1 MEKNM
6 ATDFFS
12 FFEKK
17 ISLNRYGLTIGEYNT
32 GLSVLSIKGHS
43 ILNKPWHYEVIFTSR
58 YTSLLSHSILSQ
70 SAMLSFIPKADFYPN
85 KGMMAYSDQNNVVR
99 YYGVITEFDQLFTS
113 ADETH
118 YRVVLSSRLALLGL
132 HRGSQIYQNKSVI
145 EVAKEVLRRHG
156 FQGMDYALHLKDTYP
171 AREFI
176 AQWQESDLDFLQRI
190 LSDVGVWMRFESNI
204 EHSCDVVV
212 LSDNETGLSTAAP
225 LRYQEPSGMQDGGT
239 FSVWDLSQRSKT
251 TPEVVQLLDYNYRD
265 AHADM
270 QGETSSSGND
280 AAAHGVEYRYGEHYK
295 TLGSE
300 NEIESGMWY
309 ARLRHQQHMSEQTVI
324 AGRSNQY
331 TLRAGQ
337 HLMVEGHPLGNML
350 DEGVIIV
357 SVRGLGERKKSYE
370 VEFTAIPY
378 NPEKPYRPP
387 LLDWPIVAGTLPGRV
402 TSAGNDTYGF
412 VDVKGRYRVKL
423 GFDLKEW
430 ESGQES
436 LWLRLA
442 KPYAGS
448 QYGFHFPLLE
458 GTEVAIGFTGGNP
471 DRPYIAYALHDSS
484 TPDPVSLANKH
495 QNVIRTAANNTLRM
509 DDKRGE
515 EHIKLSTDYG
525 ETQLN
530 LGHLVD
536 DKKGKRGMGF
546 ELRTDEWGTIAAG
559 KGLYLTTETEPKAAG
574 KQLDMQGLV
583 RQLEKALS
591 LAKSLQTAAGSAHAD
606 TPDVV
611 GQKKLKDALTSL
623 SQSSIGC
630 FAEAGACLVS
640 PADIQVSAGH
650 NVTITSEHQTDI
662 SALKKITVA
671 AGDALSLFAQKMG
684 IKLLANQGKVDIQA
698 QNDAMSITAQKGI
711 TIESS
716 EGHVT
721 LRASESILLPCGGSY
736 IKIGSSGIEL
746 GSANNVTLKCAA
758 VQKMGPAT
766 QTPEVTQLPS
776 PITDHGLT
784 FLCEDNEGKPYIEE
798 PYIATLSDG
807 RSVSGITDQQ
817 GRTDPIYD
825 LNPGNITIK
834 MVNIEEPET

>member
-1 MEKNM
+1 MTIKIANPIHLHQSYILLIP
-6 ATDFFS
+6 TLTQ
-12 FFEKK
+12 K
-17 ISLNRYGLTIGEYNT
+17 ISL
-32 GLSVLSIKGHS
+32 LSIKAEESLHS
-43 ILNKPWHYEVIFTSR
+43 PWFYEIEFTSPGMALSIQSVLAQKGIFTIQPNAI
-58 YTSLLSHSILSQ
+58 SHFFEQTL
-70 SAMLSFIPKADFYPN
+70 DF
-85 KGMMAYSDQNNVVR
+85 KQIIEAQQR
-99 YYGVITEFDQLFTS
+99 HGVITKFDQLS
-113 ADETH
+113 ISVDETR

-145 EVAKEVLRRHG
+145 EVAEEVLRRHG
-156 FQGMDYALHLKDTYP
+156 FQGMDYVLHLKNTYP

-176 AQWQESDLDFLQRI
+176 AQWQESDLDFLRRI
-190 LSDVGVWMRFESNI
+190 LSDVGVWMRFESNT
-204 EHSCDVVV
+204 EHGCDVVV
-212 LSDNETGLSTAAP
+212 LSDNEAGLSAAGP
-225 LRYQEPSGMQDGGT
+225 LGYQTPSGMQDGGA
-239 FSVWDLSQRSKT
+239 FSVWDLSLRSKT

-270 QGETSSSGND
+270 QGETPSSGNES
-280 AAAHGVEYRYGEHYK
+280 AAHGVEYRYGEHYK

-309 ARLRHQQHMSEQTVI
+309 ARLRHQQHRSEQTVI
-324 AGRSNQY
+324 TGRSNQY

-337 HLMVEGHPLGNML
+337 HLMLEGHPLGSGL

-357 SVRGLGERKKSYE
+357 SVRGVGERKKSYE
-370 VEFTAIPY
+370 VEFMAIPY

-387 LLDWPIVAGTLPGRV
+387 LLDWPFVAGTLPGRV

-423 GFDLKEW
+423 GFDLKQW

-448 QYGFHFPLLE
+448 QYGFHFPLLN

-471 DRPYIAYALHDSS
+471 DRPYIAHALHDSS
-484 TPDPVSLANKH
+484 TPDPVSLVNKH

-536 DKKGKRGMGF
+536 DKKGKRGTGF
-546 ELRTDEWGTIAAG
+546 ELRTDEWGAIAAG
-559 KGLYLTTETEPKAAG
+559 KGLYLTTETAPKAVG
-574 KQLDMQGLV
+574 KQLDMPGLV
-583 RQLEKALS
+583 SQLEKALS

-606 TPDVV
+606 TPDVA

-630 FAEAGACLVS
+630 FAEAGACLAS
-640 PADIQVSAGH
+640 PEDIQVSAGR

-698 QNDAMSITAQKGI
+698 QNDAMSITAQKGV

-716 EGHVT
+716 EGNVT
-721 LRASESILLPCGGSY
+721 LRAAESILLPCGGSY
-736 IKIGSSGIEL
+736 VRIGRSGIEL
-746 GSANNVTLKCAA
+746 GSANSVTLKCAA
-758 VQKMGPAT
+758 IQKMGPAT
-766 QTPEVTQLPS
+766 QIADVTQLPS

-784 FLCEDNEGKPYIEE
+784 FLCEDNEGQPYIEE
-798 PYIATLSDG
+798 PYIATFSDG
-807 RSVSGITDQQ
+807 RSVSGITDRQ

-825 LNPGNITIK
+825 LNPGNIAIK
-834 MVNIEEPET
+834 MVNIEELKT